1 MISVNIMREA
11 FFNHHFIKDGIKTK
25 EVPHFQDYIQ
35 SSKSWRDPKLF
46 MRFYSIFQ
54 LFLVM
59 AIIYQSLKIRCFVL
73 SFFHFSTGN
82 LLLTVFHYFT
92 VHQELRA
99 RKTIQEIIIES
110 LYFGVNT
117 IVSSGLLN
125 RKPSLD

>member
-1 MISVNIMREA
+1 MISIDIIREA

-82 LLLTVFHYFT
+82 LLLTVVHYFT
-92 VHQELRA
+92 IHRELRA
-99 RKTIQEIIIES
+99 RKTIQAILIES
-110 LYFGVNT
+110 LDFGVNT
-117 IVSSGLLN
+117 IVPSGLLN